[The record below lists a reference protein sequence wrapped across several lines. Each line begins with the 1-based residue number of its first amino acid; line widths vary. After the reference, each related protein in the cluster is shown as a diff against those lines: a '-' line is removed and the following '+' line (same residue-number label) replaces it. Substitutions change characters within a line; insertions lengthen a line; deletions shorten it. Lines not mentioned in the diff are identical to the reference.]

1 MSKIRNKYYKN
12 FSKKNT
18 LKFNKNK
25 NKKNTKHKKFK
36 KNKTKYNKKGGT
48 TPTKSTRKQGSS
60 ISKGQLA
67 YIRLQDKFEKCNSE
81 LLHELNNIKN
91 ILDVKESK
99 F

>member
-25 NKKNTKHKKFK
+25 KNIKTK
-36 KNKTKYNKKGGT
+36 KNKTKYNKKGGMINET
-48 TPTKSTRKQGSS
+48 SRTPGTS
-60 ISKGQLA
+60 ISRGQSA
-67 YIRLQDKFEKCNSE
+67 YIRLQNKFEKCNSE
-81 LLHELNNIKN
+81 LLHELNNIKKF
-91 ILDVKESK
+91 LDVKDSK

>member
-12 FSKKNT
+12 FSKKNI
-18 LKFNKNK
+18 LKFKKNK
-25 NKKNTKHKKFK
+25 TKKNIKDKKFK

-48 TPTKSTRKQGSS
+48 ISNKTFRKPGSS

-67 YIRLQDKFEKCNSE
+67 YIRLQHKFEKCNSE

-91 ILDVKESK
+91 ILDVKEGK

>member
-25 NKKNTKHKKFK
+25 NKTKKNT
-36 KNKTKYNKKGGT
+36 KNKTKYNKKGGMINET
-48 TPTKSTRKQGSS
+48 SRTPGTS
-60 ISKGQLA
+60 ISRGQSA
-67 YIRLQDKFEKCNSE
+67 YIKLQNKFEKCNSE
-81 LLHELNNIKN
+81 LLHELNNIKKF
-91 ILDVKESK
+91 LDVKDIN